1 MRKKQHIRQL
11 ENQVAELMTTVNAL
25 LEVVTKPV
33 KQTAKTPTNTV
44 KTAPTKMTKARLR
57 WSQEEKNTAVKL
69 HANGLS
75 AKDIA
80 ALLGRSPIAIANMLS
95 DIRTGK

>member
-1 MRKKQHIRQL
+1 MRKKHQISQL
-11 ENQVAELMTTVNAL
+11 ETQVAELAATVAAL
-25 LEVVTKPV
+25 LEVVTCP
-33 KQTAKTPTNTV
+33 TPAPKTPAKIANH
-44 KTAPTKMTKARLR
+44 KARLR

-75 AKDIA
+75 AKDIG

-95 DIRTGK
+95 EIRLGR

>member
-1 MRKKQHIRQL
+1 MRKKHQISQL
-11 ENQVAELMTTVNAL
+11 ETQVAELAASVIQNH
-25 LEVVTKPV
+25 KP
-33 KQTAKTPTNTV
+33 
-44 KTAPTKMTKARLR
+44 RLR

-75 AKDIA
+75 AKDIG

-95 DIRTGK
+95 EIRLGR

>member
-1 MRKKQHIRQL
+1 MRKKHQISQL
-11 ENQVAELMTTVNAL
+11 VTQVAELAATVAAL
-25 LEVVTKPV
+25 LEIVTCP
-33 KQTAKTPTNTV
+33 TPAPKTPAKIAKPSV
-44 KTAPTKMTKARLR
+44 IQIHKARLR

-75 AKDIA
+75 AKDIG

-95 DIRTGK
+95 EIRLGR